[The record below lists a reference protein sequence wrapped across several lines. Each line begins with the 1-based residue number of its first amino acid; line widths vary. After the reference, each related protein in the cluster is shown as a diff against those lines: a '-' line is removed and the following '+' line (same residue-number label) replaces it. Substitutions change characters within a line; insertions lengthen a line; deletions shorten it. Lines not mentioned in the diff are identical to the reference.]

1 MRKYLLFFILIFS
14 SNLALKAEIE
24 SIHDKCL
31 KANDYE
37 GCVKVLESK
46 NFKKQNVDKSIEL
59 PKSKNYAECINELKI
74 IQANEKNFENYVDKY
89 GSISQSSL
97 LLACESMND
106 VSKEYNFTDLNKA
119 CFITGSDVHLKTKDK
134 LIKKA
139 FNPKNVA
146 EYCKC
151 YESKYDKRLAWSDLK
166 NEKIGFSCSLTEIY
180 TFLNGGYRF
189 FKPDFLVAVFHNR
202 DNTWDYSLNDSSVKQ
217 KKIRKSYGRYITFYG
232 KTNNPFEGDYIPE
245 KPGFIDCDWGGSG
258 SAYYDEDYGQGSWS
272 SGGSCYGEEGTS
284 EKIIPGGI
292 DKTFYKYTLD
302 CQDRT
307 FDRKG
312 DRVSYDGIAKK
323 GWMNI
328 WNDPTAVMA
337 ADIYCPIISNL
348 PKE

>member
-189 FKPDFLVAVFHNR
+189 FKPDFLVA
-202 DNTWDYSLNDSSVKQ
+202 
-217 KKIRKSYGRYITFYG
+217 
-232 KTNNPFEGDYIPE
+232 
-245 KPGFIDCDWGGSG
+245 
-258 SAYYDEDYGQGSWS
+258 
-272 SGGSCYGEEGTS
+272 
-284 EKIIPGGI
+284 
-292 DKTFYKYTLD
+292 
-302 CQDRT
+302 
-307 FDRKG
+307 
-312 DRVSYDGIAKK
+312 
-323 GWMNI
+323 
-328 WNDPTAVMA
+328 
-337 ADIYCPIISNL
+337 
-348 PKE
+348 